1 MTPTYKRPYQ
11 APKPVMPLMKPQVE
25 FIESEALKG
34 NSFFKS
40 LFDQWTKKRGLSA
53 RQIACIDRAMIKE
66 GIKEPVFSFN
76 KGEVIT
82 ISSKMA
88 RAKAEELKLDAFFRN
103 VEITQVHAESAK
115 AIQVSVKFRSDIVT
129 GCHMCGRDLTCDVS
143 RATAIGP
150 VCAEKIGFKRPTAAD
165 APKMLEAI
173 DKMAKRVGEIK
184 EIWLPKYS
192 ITRV

>member
-1 MTPTYKRPYQ
+1 MYRSQ
-11 APKPVMPLMKPQVE
+11 VEPLMKPQVE
-25 FIESEALKG
+25 FLEANKAD
-34 NSFFKS
+34 NSFYQS
-40 LFDQWTKKRGLSA
+40 LYEQWTRKRGLSKK
-53 RQIACIDRAMIKE
+53 QIACIVKGMVKA
-66 GIKEPVFSFN
+66 GLVEPIYSFN
-76 KGEVIT
+76 KGEVVT
-82 ISSKMA
+82 ISAKIA

-103 VEITQVHAESAK
+103 VEITEIHRETAK
-115 AIQVSVKFRSDIVT
+115 AIQVNVKFRSDIVT

-184 EIWLPKYS
+184 EIWLPKYALK
-192 ITRV
+192 RV